1 MHTMPSPTPM
11 SGAALTLAAACALLV
26 TTVDGAVPAQSA
38 PRTLLAVFAHPDDE
52 QVVGPLLA
60 RYAREGVRVVLAIAT
75 DGQKG
80 VRAHAGIA
88 AGQALATARAAEAR
102 CACERLGIQS
112 PVLMGTEDGALQA
125 EKNKVAVREHVVR
138 LMADL
143 TPQAVVTWGPDGVTG
158 HTDHRMISNL
168 VTEVVQRGGTG
179 VPSRL
184 YYVGLPAE
192 RLAAFPPHGS
202 PGAVPFD
209 VAVVAERYLPV
220 RITYTEADAKKAA
233 DSLACHKSQY
243 TPEELVMMTR
253 LTRTLEDGAV
263 RLRPW
268 FGASGSATD
277 LFP

>member
-1 MHTMPSPTPM
+1 MPRPTLL
-11 SGAALTLAAACALLV
+11 SGASTVLVSACATLAAAV
-26 TTVDGAVPAQSA
+26 GATAPAQPT

-52 QVVGPLLA
+52 QVVAPLLA
-60 RYAREGVRVVLAIAT
+60 RYARDGVRVVLAIAT

-88 AGQALATARAAEAR
+88 AGEPLATARAAEAR
-102 CACERLGIQS
+102 CACERLGIQ
-112 PVLMGTEDGALQA
+112 PPILMGIEDGALHAGKNAAAARERVTKLLA
-125 EKNKVAVREHVVR
+125 E
-138 LMADL
+138 L

-158 HTDHRMISNL
+158 HTDHRMIGNL
-168 VTEVVQRGGTG
+168 VTEIVQRGGTG

-192 RLAAFPPHGS
+192 RLAGLKPAGS
-202 PGAVPFD
+202 PGSGVPSD
-209 VAVVAERYLPV
+209 IAVVAERYLPI
-220 RITYTEADAKKAA
+220 RIAYSEADARKAA

-243 TPEELVMMTR
+243 TPEELVTMTR

-268 FGASGSATD
+268 FGAPGSATD
-277 LFP
+277 LFE

>member
-1 MHTMPSPTPM
+1 MPRPTLT
-11 SGAALTLAAACALLV
+11 SGAAIALASACAMLTAAV
-26 TTVDGAVPAQSA
+26 GGAAPAQSP

-88 AGQALATARAAEAR
+88 AGQPLATARAAEAR
-102 CACERLGIQS
+102 CACERLGIQP
-112 PVLMGTEDGALQA
+112 PVLMGTEDGALHA
-125 EKNKVAVREHVVR
+125 EKNKAAAREHVVR
-138 LMADL
+138 LMAEL

-158 HTDHRMISNL
+158 HTDHRLISNL
-168 VTEVVQRGGTG
+168 VTEVIQRGGKG

-192 RLAAFPPHGS
+192 RLAALPSSGPA
-202 PGAVPFD
+202 GAGVPFD
-209 VAVVAERYLPV
+209 LALVAERYLPI
-220 RITYTEADAKKAA
+220 RITYTETDARKAA

-243 TPEELVMMTR
+243 TPEELITMTR
-253 LTRTLEDGAV
+253 LTRTLENGAV

-268 FGASGSATD
+268 FGAPGSVTD
-277 LFP
+277 LFE